1 MTCNSSIYAVNRMS
15 TTLEANSQVPFGG
28 VVRRFGPAI
37 RLEGDNTVLYQN
49 GYYKFDISA
58 TMEATAAGPLSLMLY
73 VNGAPYLGAM
83 ATETAAA
90 AGDAVNLKITTEVRV
105 TCDKP
110 LSLSLYLG
118 DASAVPV
125 NIATTGMKL

>member
-1 MTCNSSIYAVNRMS
+1 MTCNSSIYTVNRTS
-15 TTLEANSQVPFGG
+15 TPLEANSQVPFGG

-58 TMEATAAGPLSLMLY
+58 TMEATTAGPLSLMLY
-73 VNGAPYLGAM
+73 VNGMPYFGAM

-90 AGDAVNLKITTEVRV
+90 GDTVNLSLTTEVRV
-105 TCDKP
+105 MCDSP
-110 LSLSLYLG
+110 ISLALYLG
-118 DASAVPV
+118 DAGATPV

>member
-1 MTCNSSIYAVNRMS
+1 MTCNSAIYTVNRTS
-15 TTLEANSQVPFGG
+15 TPLEANSQVPFGG
-28 VVRRFGPAI
+28 VVRRFGPAM
-37 RLEGDNTVLYQN
+37 RLEGDNIVLYQN
-49 GYYKFDISA
+49 GYYSFDISA

-90 AGDAVNLKITTEVRV
+90 AGDAVNLKIATTVRV

-118 DASAVPV
+118 DAGATPV
-125 NIATTGMKL
+125 NIASVGGKL